1 MRRGMDQ
8 RRESRGQMIAPGWRN
23 DPCGWVVAKLLS
35 VTAFKRNVRGKA
47 YLSWKDE
54 ELGML

>member
-1 MRRGMDQ
+1 MDQ